1 MIPHS
6 LDAQRQAGSR
16 MLLAAFWALA
26 AAVAAARLGLHQP
39 WIGLT
44 LAAAAVA
51 GLATL
56 VAITMKG
63 DTGRM
68 VISVAFMAEVSL
80 LVAAFRGHAW
90 QIDMHMAYFAALA
103 LLAVYCD
110 WKAIAAG
117 AATVAVH
124 HLLLNFVLP
133 AAVFPGG
140 GDLGRV
146 VVHAVILVAE
156 AGALIWMSASLNAMV
171 ERVGRA
177 AEAANAAA
185 AEAERAGRAAVEA
198 SQSVIAIRERA
209 STEHDESEGDRAL
222 TVAILGQG
230 PSRLAQGDLAVRLDT
245 AFSEGYEP
253 LRIDFNAA
261 VLRLSEAV
269 SGISGYAQAVR
280 DGAAGLSRSAADLSR
295 RTDGQS
301 TQISQT
307 GSALNEIAANVTETA
322 EGARQI
328 GDAVAAARGETEA
341 SRKVVEQAIV
351 AMQEIERSSRGIE
364 PIVGVIDEIA
374 FQTNLLALNAGVE
387 AARAGDAGKGFAVV
401 AQEVRA
407 LAQRS
412 AEAARE
418 IKSLIADSGKHVGT
432 GVGLVGA
439 TGKALDS
446 VMNEVS
452 AIDQLVTKVA
462 ASARDQAS
470 ALANVNGA
478 ILQVDRALQQNSTMA
493 QEATAASRSL
503 DGQAEGLSGLV
514 SAFRTDRSANARA
527 A

>member
-1 MIPHS
+1 MTDHS
-6 LDAQRQAGSR
+6 LDAQRQAGAR

-26 AAVAAARLGLHQP
+26 GAVALGRLGIHQP
-39 WIGLT
+39 WIGSALS
-44 LAAAAVA
+44 AAAVA
-51 GLATL
+51 GIATL
-56 VAITMKG
+56 AAGTVKG
-63 DTGRM
+63 TAGRM
-68 VISVAFMAEVSL
+68 VIGVALMTQVSL
-80 LVAAFRGHAW
+80 LVAAFQGHAW

-103 LLAVYCD
+103 LLAIYCD
-110 WKAIAAG
+110 WKAIAAA

-124 HLLLNFVLP
+124 HLLLNVILP

-140 GDLGRV
+140 ADFGRV
-146 VVHAVILVAE
+146 VVHAVILIAE
-156 AGALIWMSASLNAMV
+156 AGALIWMSASVNAMV
-171 ERVGRA
+171 ERVSRA
-177 AEAANAAA
+177 AQAANAAA

-198 SQSVIAIRERA
+198 SQSVADIRKQA
-209 STEHDESEGDRAL
+209 GAEHDESEEARAI

-230 PSRLAQGDLAVRLDT
+230 LSRLAQGDLAVRLDT

-253 LRIDFNAA
+253 LRLDFNAA
-261 VLRLSEAV
+261 VERLSEAV
-269 SGISGYAQAVR
+269 SSISGYAQAVR
-280 DGAAGLSRSAADLSR
+280 EGAAGLSRSAADLSR

-307 GSALNEIAANVTETA
+307 GSTLKEIAANVTETA
-322 EGARQI
+322 DGARQI
-328 GDAVAAARGETEA
+328 GDAVAAARGETET

-418 IKSLIADSGKHVGT
+418 IKGLIADSGKHVGT
-432 GVGLVGA
+432 GVSLVGA

-446 VMNEVS
+446 VMSEVS
-452 AIDQLVTKVA
+452 AIDELVSKVA
-462 ASARDQAS
+462 ASAREQAG
-470 ALANVNGA
+470 ALATINGA
-478 ILQVDRALQQNSTMA
+478 ISRVDQALQQNASMA
-493 QEATAASRSL
+493 QEATAASHAL
-503 DGQAEGLSGLV
+503 DGHAEGLGGLV
-514 SAFRTDRSANARA
+514 SAFRTQRSGVRSAA
-527 A
+527 